1 MEKKNENE
9 NLPNLV
15 KDTHLQF
22 QEAERSSNKINLRKP
37 IPKAH
42 NKHLKTKVKKVLK
55 AAREK

>member
-1 MEKKNENE
+1 MERKNENE

-22 QEAERSSNKINLRKP
+22 QEAERSPNKINLRKP

-42 NKHLKTKVKKVLK
+42 NKHLKTKVKKF
-55 AAREK
+55 